1 MARKRRKKGGQTV
14 SAVPVQV
21 ATGGRQERATSGL
34 RISPL
39 KCGSGSAWVKNQTKA
54 FRVWWEIR
62 RGRRKGSFEIE
73 ILVATKHGVV
83 WRKVVVGADA
93 IRYLPREAGP
103 YQPGL
108 IEVG

>member
-1 MARKRRKKGGQTV
+1 MAGMKTKKVDKKTRQTV
-14 SAVPVQV
+14 SAVLGQV
-21 ATGGRQERATSGL
+21 RSEGM

-54 FRVWWEIR
+54 FRVWREIR
-62 RGRRKGSFEIE
+62 RGRRKGSYEIE

-93 IRYLPREAGP
+93 IRYLPREEGP

>member
-1 MARKRRKKGGQTV
+1 MAGKQRKKVDKKTRQTV
-14 SAVPVQV
+14 SAVLGQV
-21 ATGGRQERATSGL
+21 RSEGPK
-34 RISPL
+34 ISPL

-54 FRVWWEIR
+54 FRVWREIR
-62 RGRRKGSFEIE
+62 RGRRKGSYEIE

-93 IRYLPREAGP
+93 IRYLPREEGP